1 MHEWF
6 YFVIDWFALPS
17 LALLAGV
24 LIYRNQQ
31 RQFPLFF
38 LYVVGAEVVGVT
50 RLAASGAPSLVY
62 RYVYW
67 ISEIVVVLL
76 SLFAAYELFVKRLF
90 PDFYKVR
97 FFRYLFPMV
106 AIVVNTGMVLLAIFG
121 NHKRLLL
128 LTART
133 GEFLRAA
140 VLIFFVSLMVLL
152 GRRWE
157 KREFGIAAG
166 FVLDVSTALA
176 EVAIWSHAPSKNAVI
191 SRIPVIA
198 YDIACIIWIY
208 CFWNAPKS
216 EQEVPTAPPSPE
228 ALHEARKWEESLKD
242 YMSSGKR

>member
-17 LALLAGV
+17 LALLAGILV
-24 LIYRNQQ
+24 YRNQQ

-38 LYVVGAEVVGVT
+38 LYVVGTELVGLT
-50 RLAASGAPSLVY
+50 RLAASGAPVLVY

-67 ISEIVVVLL
+67 ISNIIVVLFSLL
-76 SLFAAYELFVKRLF
+76 AAYELFVKRLF
-90 PDFYKVR
+90 PGFYKIR
-97 FFRYLFPMV
+97 FFRYLFPSI
-106 AIVVNTGMVLLAIFG
+106 AILVNIVLVLLAIFG

-128 LTART
+128 LTARA

-140 VLIFFVSLMVLL
+140 ILVFFVSLMALM

-166 FVLDVSTALA
+166 FGLDVSTSLA
-176 EVAIWSHAPSKNAVI
+176 EIAIWSHAPSKNAVI

-208 CFWNAPKS
+208 CFWRAPKS
-216 EQEVPTAPPSPE
+216 EPAVPTAPLSPE
-228 ALHEARKWEESLKD
+228 ALHEAKKWEESLKD

>member
-1 MHEWF
+1 MHEWV
-6 YFVIDWFALPS
+6 YLVIDWFALPS
-17 LALLAGV
+17 LALLACV
-24 LIYRNQQ
+24 LIYRKQQ

-38 LYVVGAEVVGVT
+38 LYVVATELVGLT

-67 ISEIVVVLL
+67 ISDIVVVLF
-76 SLFAAYELFVKRLF
+76 SLLAAYELFVKRLF
-90 PDFYKVR
+90 PGFYKVR
-97 FFRYLFPMV
+97 FFRYLFPTI
-106 AIVVNTGMVLLAIFG
+106 AILVNIGMVLLAIYD

-128 LTART
+128 LTARA

-140 VLIFFVSLMVLL
+140 ILVFFVSLMALM

-176 EVAIWSHAPSKNAVI
+176 EVAIWSHAPSKNAVV

-198 YDIACIIWIY
+198 YDLACIIWLY

-216 EQEVPTAPPSPE
+216 EPAVPTEPLSPA
-228 ALHEARKWEESLKD
+228 ALHEAKKWEESLKD
-242 YMSSGKR
+242 YISPGKR

>member
-1 MHEWF
+1 MYGV

-17 LALLAGV
+17 LALLACV
-24 LIYRNQQ
+24 LLYRNQQ
-31 RQFPLFF
+31 RQFPLFS
-38 LYVVGAEVVGVT
+38 LYVVAAELVGLT

-67 ISEIVVVLL
+67 ISDIVVVLFSVL
-76 SLFAAYELFVKRLF
+76 AAYELFVKRLF
-90 PDFYKVR
+90 PGFYKVR
-97 FFRYLFPMV
+97 FFRYLFPMA
-106 AIVVNTGMVLLAIFG
+106 AILVNIGMVLVAIYG

-140 VLIFFVSLMVLL
+140 ILVFFVSLMTLM

-166 FVLDVSTALA
+166 FVLDVSTSLAAL
-176 EVAIWSHAPSKNAVI
+176 AIWSHSPSKNALLN
-191 SRIPVIA
+191 RIPVIT
-198 YDIACIIWIY
+198 YDLACIIWIY

-216 EQEVPTAPPSPE
+216 EPALPPAQFSPAALDE
-228 ALHEARKWEESLKD
+228 AKKWKESLKD

>member
-17 LALLAGV
+17 LALLACV
-24 LIYRNQQ
+24 LLYRNQQ
-31 RQFPLFF
+31 RQFPLFS
-38 LYVVGAEVVGVT
+38 LYVVAAELVGLT

-67 ISEIVVVLL
+67 ISDIVVVLF
-76 SLFAAYELFVKRLF
+76 SLLAAYELFVKRLF
-90 PDFYKVR
+90 PGFYKVR
-97 FFRYLFPMV
+97 FFRSLFP
-106 AIVVNTGMVLLAIFG
+106 AIAILVNIGMVLLAIFA

-128 LTART
+128 LTARA
-133 GEFLRAA
+133 GEFLSAA
-140 VLIFFVSLMVLL
+140 ILVFFVSLMALM

-166 FVLDVSTALA
+166 FGLDVSTSLAAL
-176 EVAIWSHAPSKNAVI
+176 AIWSTPTRDALL
-191 SRIPVIA
+191 SRLPVIA

-216 EQEVPTAPPSPE
+216 EPAVPTAPLSPA
-228 ALHEARKWEESLKD
+228 ALHEAKKWEESLKD

>member
-17 LALLAGV
+17 LALLACV
-24 LIYRNQQ
+24 LLYRNQQ
-31 RQFPLFF
+31 RQFPLFS
-38 LYVVGAEVVGVT
+38 LYVVAAELVGLT

-67 ISEIVVVLL
+67 ISDIVVVLF
-76 SLFAAYELFVKRLF
+76 SLLAAYELFVKRLF
-90 PDFYKVR
+90 PGFYKVR
-97 FFRYLFPMV
+97 FFRSLFP
-106 AIVVNTGMVLLAIFG
+106 AIAILVNIGMVLLAIFA

-128 LTART
+128 LTARA
-133 GEFLRAA
+133 GEFLSAA
-140 VLIFFVSLMVLL
+140 ILVFFVSLMALM

-166 FVLDVSTALA
+166 FGLDVSTSLAAL
-176 EVAIWSHAPSKNAVI
+176 AIWSHAPSKNAVI

-198 YDIACIIWIY
+198 YDLACVIWIY

-216 EQEVPTAPPSPE
+216 EPAVPTAPLSPA
-228 ALHEARKWEESLKD
+228 ALDQAKKWEESLKD

>member
-24 LIYRNQQ
+24 LVYRNQQ

-38 LYVVGAEVVGVT
+38 LYVVGTEVVGLT
-50 RLAASGAPSLVY
+50 RLAASGAPALVY
-62 RYVYW
+62 RKIYW
-67 ISEIVVVLL
+67 VSDIVVVLF
-76 SLFAAYELFVKRLF
+76 SLLAAYELFVRRLF
-90 PDFYKVR
+90 PGFYKVR
-97 FFRYLFPMV
+97 FFRYLFPSIAIMV
-106 AIVVNTGMVLLAIFG
+106 NIVLVLLAIFA

-128 LTART
+128 LTARA

-140 VLIFFVSLMVLL
+140 ILIFFVSLMALM

-157 KREFGIAAG
+157 KREFGLAAG
-166 FVLDVSTALA
+166 FGLDVSTSLAAL
-176 EVAIWSHAPSKNAVI
+176 AIWSHAPSKNAVI

-216 EQEVPTAPPSPE
+216 EPAVPTAPLSPA
-228 ALHEARKWEESLKD
+228 ALDEARKWEESLKD